1 MIRVTRDAFAWSDAI
16 FSRMPQ
22 KVRKVVIPAAGLGT
36 RFLPATKAMP
46 KEMLCV
52 VDKPIIQYAV
62 EEAVA
67 SGIEHVI
74 IVTGR
79 SKSSM
84 EDHFD
89 IAYELEATLRER
101 GRLDLVAEARKVSD
115 LASISYVRQKEA
127 LGLGHAVLAARELV
141 GNEPFG
147 VMLPDDLIDSPQKA
161 ALRQMIDVFESTGDP
176 VIALL
181 KVALRDISAYGV
193 IKGDRDAR
201 DPRVYVIQELVE
213 KPKMEDAPSD
223 LAIIGRYVLTPD
235 IFDDLATTRRDPGG
249 EIQLTNGLQALSA
262 RRRLLG
268 YEFEGMRYDAG
279 QKLGFLKATVD
290 LALKRDDLGPALRE
304 HLKSLKL
311 GRLVPNDP
319 GRRF

>member
-1 MIRVTRDAFAWSDAI
+1 
-16 FSRMPQ
+16 MPP

-67 SGIEHVI
+67 SGIEHII

-89 IAYELEATLRER
+89 IAYELEATLKER
-101 GRLDLVAEARKVSD
+101 GKPDLAREARKVSD
-115 LASISYVRQKEA
+115 LASVSYIRQKEP
-127 LGLGHAVLAARELV
+127 LGLGHAVLVARELV
-141 GNEPFG
+141 GDEPFA
-147 VMLPDDLIDSPQKA
+147 VMLPDDLIDSPGRP
-161 ALRQMIDVFESTGDP
+161 ALRQMIDVFEESGDP

-181 KVALRDISAYGV
+181 QVDLADISAYGV
-193 IKGDRDAR
+193 IKGEQDAKN
-201 DPRVYVIQELVE
+201 PRIYTLQGMVE
-213 KPKMEDAPSD
+213 KPRKEDAPSN
-223 LAIIGRYVLTPD
+223 LAIMGRYILTPD
-235 IFDDLATTRRDPGG
+235 IFDDLAKTARDKGG
-249 EIQLTNGLQALSA
+249 EIQLTNGLRTLGA

-268 YEFEGMRYDAG
+268 YQFEGTRYDAG

-290 LALKRDDLGPALRE
+290 LALKREDLGPALRE
-304 HLKSLKL
+304 HLRALHLSE
-311 GRLVPNDP
+311 
-319 GRRF
+319 

>member
-1 MIRVTRDAFAWSDAI
+1 MS
-16 FSRMPQ
+16 P

-36 RFLPATKAMP
+36 RFLPATKSMP

-67 SGIEHVI
+67 SGIEQVI

-89 IAYELEATLRER
+89 ISYELETTLRER
-101 GRLDLVAEARKVSD
+101 GKLDLVREARKVSD
-115 LASISYVRQKEA
+115 LASVSYIRQKEP
-127 LGLGHAVLAARELV
+127 LGLGHAVLAARDLV
-141 GNEPFG
+141 GNEPFA
-147 VMLPDDLIDSPQKA
+147 VMLPDDLIDAQGRP
-161 ALRQMIDVFESTGDP
+161 ALRQMMDVFEQDGDP

-181 KVALRDISAYGV
+181 KVAMADISAYGV
-193 IKGDRDAR
+193 IRGERDAK
-201 DPRVYVIQELVE
+201 DPRVHLLKELIE

-223 LAIIGRYVLTPD
+223 LAIIGRYILTPD
-235 IFDDLATTRRDPGG
+235 IFDDLLATARDHNG
-249 EIQLTNGLQALSA
+249 EIQLTNGLRALST

-290 LALKRDDLGPALRE
+290 LALQRSDLGPALRE
-304 HLKSLKL
+304 HLRSLGL
-311 GRLVPNDP
+311 I
-319 GRRF
+319 

>member
-1 MIRVTRDAFAWSDAI
+1 MR
-16 FSRMPQ
+16 P

-36 RFLPATKAMP
+36 RFLPATKSMP

-89 IAYELEATLRER
+89 ISYELEATLRER
-101 GRLDLVAEARKVSD
+101 GKLDLVREARKVSD
-115 LASISYVRQKEA
+115 LASVSYVRQKEP
-127 LGLGHAVLAARELV
+127 LGLGHAVLAARDLV
-141 GNEPFG
+141 GNEPFA
-147 VMLPDDLIDSPQKA
+147 VMLPDDLIDSPGLP
-161 ALRQMIDVFESTGDP
+161 ALRQMMDVFERDGDP

-181 KVALRDISAYGV
+181 KVAAADISAYGV
-193 IKGDRDAR
+193 IRGDRDVKDAR
-201 DPRVYVIQELVE
+201 VHLLRELVE
-213 KPKMEDAPSD
+213 KPKREDAPSD
-223 LAIIGRYVLTPD
+223 LAIIGRYILTPD
-235 IFDDLATTRRDPGG
+235 IFDDLLATARDHSG
-249 EIQLTNGLQALSA
+249 EIQLTNGLRSLVT

-268 YEFEGMRYDAG
+268 YEFEGKRYDAG
-279 QKLGFLKATVD
+279 QKLGFLKATID
-290 LALKRDDLGPALRE
+290 LALQRDDLGPALRA
-304 HLKSLKL
+304 HLKSLGL
-311 GRLVPNDP
+311 
-319 GRRF
+319 